1 MFSPLPPPDL
11 PEKLASYCLRIP
23 PLKVT
28 RMEIMAVQ
36 SNKAHDAN
44 NLGEKKERIKSKQ
57 PLFYYKIFCLLY
69 QEYRIK

>member
-44 NLGEKKERIKSKQ
+44 NLGKKKNVLNLNSLYFTIKFFAFSTKNT
-57 PLFYYKIFCLLY
+57 
-69 QEYRIK
+69 E